1 MANSFDSP
9 EDGVRTSIRVEP
21 FSMDL
26 STGLCPSERPAEPCT
41 FVIIGATGDL
51 CKRKLAPALYRLY
64 VNNSLP
70 ASFLIVGCGR
80 TPLDDSRFREQ
91 MKEAVIAAAAL
102 DSSQWESF
110 VCTSSLSNPPV

>member
-1 MANSFDSP
+1 MTGDFDVSP
-9 EDGVRTSIRVEP
+9 DGVRTSIRVEP
-21 FSMDL
+21 FFMDL

-80 TPLDDSRFREQ
+80 TLLDVQ
-91 MKEAVIAAAAL
+91 PI
-102 DSSQWESF
+102 
-110 VCTSSLSNPPV
+110 

>member
-26 STGLCPSERPAEPCT
+26 STGLCPTERPAEPCT
-41 FVIIGATGDL
+41 LVIIGATGDL

-64 VNNSLP
+64 LNNSLP
-70 ASFLIVGCGR
+70 ASLPIVGYGR
-80 TPLDDSRFREQ
+80 TSLDESRFRE
-91 MKEAVIAAAAL
+91 
-102 DSSQWESF
+102 
-110 VCTSSLSNPPV
+110 